1 MWQRS
6 RSTGR
11 REGCHAVY
19 MVTKLVLNNPER
31 GTVQQL
37 KQDIASVRDIL
48 ISLKN
53 RRGKQKGAF
62 VSGLNDWFFWMF
74 ALEEELRERLG
85 VAKRDE
91 RQTTWRGFVDV
102 KMTDEEKQ
110 LFTQWDVHDNDL
122 FLLMSEAVSAGHKLS
137 ISFNKQNDT
146 FVCSFTGNEGT
157 GKHEGFTLTAF
168 AGDWYIAVR
177 ALVFKHAVLLNS
189 DWTAAADRPSE
200 LIG

>member
-1 MWQRS
+1 VWRRF

-11 REGCHAVY
+11 RKGRHAVY
-19 MVTKLVLNNPER
+19 MANELVLRDPEK
-31 GTVQQL
+31 GSISQL
-37 KQDIASVRDIL
+37 KQDIATVRDIL
-48 ISLKN
+48 VSLKN

-62 VSGLNDWFFWMF
+62 VSDLNDWFFWMF

-91 RQTTWRGFVDV
+91 RQSNWRGFVDV

-110 LFTQWDVHDNDL
+110 LFAQWDVHDNDL
-122 FLLMSEAVSAGHKLS
+122 FLLMSEAVAAGHKLS

-146 FVCSFTGNEGT
+146 FVCSFTGNDGT
-157 GKHEGFTLTAF
+157 GKHEGYTLTAY

-189 DWTAAADRPSE
+189 DWTVAADRPSE
-200 LIG
+200 RLG